1 MADWEQFY
9 RDLRTPDFVPG
20 CEVLQRLG
28 GGAFG
33 EVYKARRRSTG
44 RPLAIKFLK
53 LGEGDASRLVE
64 RELEHVR
71 HLADLDH
78 PNLVSIEDL
87 GLAGGVPYLVMGFGG
102 ERTLAHELAAGPLQP
117 RDALTVF
124 VQVCRGVAAL
134 HARRVV
140 HFDLKPAN
148 VFLRGSGAKV
158 GDYGLAKLIADGRQ
172 TLSMGRGTPHYMAP
186 EVLRSRADHR
196 ADVYSLGVLLYESL
210 TGQPPYP
217 TREGGLVTRDD
228 DRPPAFPAGYPAPLA
243 DLTAACL
250 RLDPADRPAS
260 VAEVLD
266 RLGQGAS
273 EGDQIVL
280 DALGVS
286 DLETTSSRLEPGTA
300 LTGSTLAERIAE
312 LRRRLRE
319 PDPEAPLARRLAGRV
334 AWVALFAVLG
344 FTLTLIAL
352 VLMQELGR

>member
-1 MADWEQFY
+1 MADWEEFY
-9 RDLRTPDFVPG
+9 RELRSPGFVPG

-33 EVYKARRRSTG
+33 EVYKARRLSTG

-53 LGEGDASRLVE
+53 LGEGEAARIAE

-71 HLADLDH
+71 HLADLEH
-78 PNLVSIEDL
+78 PNLVSVEDL

-102 ERTLAHELAAGPLQP
+102 ERTLAHALAEGPLP
-117 RDALTVF
+117 ARDAVTVF

-148 VFLRGSGAKV
+148 VFLRGGVAKV
-158 GDYGLAKLIADGRQ
+158 GDYGLAKLLADGRQ

-196 ADVYSLGVLLYESL
+196 ADVYSLGVLLFESL
-210 TGQPPYP
+210 TGRPPYAVG
-217 TREGGLVTRDD
+217 EGGLVSRDD
-228 DRPPAFPAGYPAPLA
+228 DRPPAFPEGFPAPLA
-243 DLTAACL
+243 EVARQCL

-260 VAEVLD
+260 VVEVLEQ
-266 RLGQGAS
+266 LGQGAS
-273 EGDQIVL
+273 EEDRIVL

-286 DLETTSSRLEPGTA
+286 DLELGPSRLSEDTA
-300 LTGSTLAERIAE
+300 LTGSTLPERIAE

-319 PDPEAPLARRLAGRV
+319 PDPGATLRQRLLRHAMIVG
-334 AWVALFAVLG
+334 LFAGLG
-344 FTLTLIAL
+344 FTLGALAL
-352 VLMQELGR
+352 VVLQGLIT